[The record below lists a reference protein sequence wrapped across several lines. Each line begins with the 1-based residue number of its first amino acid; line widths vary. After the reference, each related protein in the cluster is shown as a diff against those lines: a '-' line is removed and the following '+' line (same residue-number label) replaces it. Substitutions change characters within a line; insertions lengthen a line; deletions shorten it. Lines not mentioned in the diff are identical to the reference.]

1 MEHAYDVL
9 GKCFLLYLLFAA
21 AILMLLIFTM
31 KGAQSNQQ
39 GMRAIVIGIVLLAF
53 LIVLVIPC
61 GIDFLGHNIVQNHAI
76 YRNYD
81 NSKGN
86 SGILG
91 MHSVILETGDGETV
105 KLTTV
110 PSFAGDF
117 PVRSFDVVAYYSQR
131 SKLLLYIEVLG

>member
-21 AILMLLIFTM
+21 TILMLLIFTM

-39 GMRAIVIGIVLLAF
+39 GIRAIVIGIVLLAF

-61 GIDFLGHNIVQNHAI
+61 GIDFLGHHIVQNHAI

-105 KLTTV
+105 KLTPV

-117 PVRSFDVVAYYSQR
+117 PVGSFDVVAYYSQR

>member
-21 AILMLLIFTM
+21 ATLILLIFAI

-39 GMRAIVIGIVLLAF
+39 GIRAIVIGIVLLVF

-61 GIDFLGHNIVQNHAI
+61 GIDFLGHNIVQIRAT

-86 SGILG
+86 SGISG
-91 MHSVILETGDGETV
+91 MHSVILETGNGETV

-110 PSFAGDF
+110 PSSASDF
-117 PVRSFDVVAYYSQR
+117 PVGSFDVVAYYSQR
-131 SKLLLYIEVLG
+131 SKLLLYIEILG